1 MYKAYITT
9 LTNVRKHPNADRLLL
24 ADVFGNTVCVSTDYT
39 EGQIGIYFPTDGQ
52 LSVEFAEKNNL
63 LRKKDDAGNNIGGY
77 MDPGKRNVTAI
88 RLRGEKSDGL
98 FLPLSSLNYCYAHGD
113 ASIELFVGDV
123 IDGCVNGH
131 EICQKYIPR
140 RPDPSRAR
148 SAGNKTRKKKV
159 PTAPLFVEH
168 ADTEQ
173 LAYNLGAFKVDDEI
187 EITLKMHGTSQRTG
201 YLPVLKGYKRTFL
214 DWLFRREGK
223 PIYDWGY
230 VSGTRRVVL
239 ENYEGGFYGDNTFRE
254 RHSKIF
260 EGKLNKG
267 ETVYYEVVGFTT
279 SGQPIMSSANNAK
292 LQDKEFIRQY
302 GKETVFS
309 YGCSPYSLEEQM
321 TILKQVYETMEEAC
335 NHADL
340 LKPQS
345 DIYVYRM
352 TMTNEDGF
360 VVEYT
365 PDFMRYRCEQ
375 MGIKTVP
382 VFGKAIVS
390 PDRFHFIAP
399 DGYDHDYR
407 ITDENVGEAVMKVAE
422 EYYDGPDPIGKT
434 HVREGV
440 VVRVINRP
448 KFTAYKHKN
457 FSFKVLEG
465 IIKDTAS
472 APDMEEAQEVTNE

>member
-1 MYKAYITT
+1 MYKAYITA

-39 EGQIGIYFPTDGQ
+39 EGQVGIYFPTDGQ

-77 MDPGKRNVTAI
+77 MDPNKRNVTAI

-98 FLPLSSLNYCYAHGD
+98 FLPLSALNYCYAHGD
-113 ASIELFVGDV
+113 ASIELRVGDV

-140 RPDPSRAR
+140 RPDPTRAHG
-148 SAGNKTRKKKV
+148 GNKTRKHKTPV
-159 PTAPLFVEH
+159 APLFKEH

-173 LAYNLGAFKVDDEI
+173 LAYNLSAFKPGDEI

-201 YLPVLKGYKRTFL
+201 YLPTLKGYKKSFL
-214 DWLFRREGK
+214 DWLLRREGK

-239 ENYEGGFYGDNTFRE
+239 EDYEGGYYGDNAFRE
-254 RHSKIF
+254 QHSKIF
-260 EGKLNKG
+260 EGKLWKG

-279 SGQPIMSSANNAK
+279 SGAPIMASANNKK
-292 LQDKEFIRQY
+292 LNDKAFIKQY
-302 GKETVFS
+302 GEETVFS
-309 YGCSPYSLEEQM
+309 YGCSPTGYTELPMSNTGLPYGA
-321 TILKQVYETMEEAC
+321 VVDC
-335 NHADL
+335 
-340 LKPQS
+340 PQS

-352 TMTNEDGF
+352 TMTNEDGD

-375 MGIKTVP
+375 MGVKCVP
-382 VFGKAIVS
+382 FFIKAILNE
-390 PDRFHFIAP
+390 DCQFIDN
-399 DGYDHDYR
+399 DGSTEPGDAGAY
-407 ITDENVGEAVMKVAE
+407 VMKMAE
-422 EYYDGPDPIGKT
+422 LFIDGPDPVGKT
-434 HVREGV
+434 HLREGV
-440 VVRVINRP
+440 VVRIVNRP

-457 FSFKVLEG
+457 FSFKVLSNIAVADAEASGATEG
-465 IIKDTAS
+465 MS
-472 APDMEEAQEVTNE
+472 EDMLAEM

>member
-1 MYKAYITT
+1 MYKAYITA

-24 ADVFGNTVCVSTDYT
+24 ADVFGNTVCVSTDYY
-39 EGQIGIYFPTDGQ
+39 EGEVGVYFPTDGQ

-63 LRKKDDAGNNIGGY
+63 VRKKDDAGNNIGGY
-77 MDPGKRNVTAI
+77 MDPDKRNVTAI

-98 FLPLSSLNYCYAHGD
+98 FLPLSCLAYTGVDMDTLN
-113 ASIELFVGDV
+113 VGDV
-123 IDGCVNGH
+123 IEGTVNGH

-140 RPDPSRAR
+140 TNKSAR
-148 SAGNKTRKKKV
+148 VSGGNKTRKHKT
-159 PTAPLFVEH
+159 PTAPLFAEH

-173 LAYNLGAFKVDDEI
+173 LAYNLSAFKPGDEI

-239 ENYEGGFYGDNTFRE
+239 DSYDGGFYGDNQFRE
-254 RHSKIF
+254 QHSKMF

-279 SGQPIMSSANNAK
+279 SGQPIMGDASNKK
-292 LQDKEFIRQY
+292 LNDKEFIKQY
-302 GKETVFS
+302 GETTRFS
-309 YGCSPYSLEEQM
+309 YGCHPDG
-321 TILKQVYETMEEAC
+321 T
-335 NHADL
+335 NHLTVNGGEGDPFFDPR
-340 LKPQS
+340 PQS

-365 PDFMRYRCEQ
+365 SEFMRYRCEQ
-375 MGIKTVP
+375 MGVKCVP
-382 VFGKAIVS
+382 VFFRGRVPQFANIMYVDKNENDR
-390 PDRFHFIAP
+390 PDAGEIAYTKKK
-399 DGYDHDYR
+399 DA
-407 ITDENVGEAVMKVAE
+407 GEWVMKMAE
-422 EYYDGPDPIGKT
+422 QFYDGPDPVGKT

-440 VVRVINRP
+440 VVRILNRP
-448 KFTAYKHKN
+448 KFAAYKHKN

-465 IIKDTAS
+465 IIKDTAA
-472 APDMEEAQEVTNE
+472 APDMEEAQEVDNA